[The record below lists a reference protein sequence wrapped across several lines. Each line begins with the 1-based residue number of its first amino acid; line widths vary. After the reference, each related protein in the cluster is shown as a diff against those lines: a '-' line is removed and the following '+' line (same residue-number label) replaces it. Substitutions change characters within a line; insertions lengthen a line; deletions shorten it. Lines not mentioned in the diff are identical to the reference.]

1 MELTASYE
9 RVIPVDVRERYELRE
24 TRNAAA
30 ILAATNPGRF
40 AEIIAA
46 LREFELLKSDLVNP
60 GGNESKLAHRLND
73 AFRSRGWREGRCDTR
88 VTSALRIM
96 PYGQAGERSARV
108 IESSVFSTGYKVD
121 NVKDRVALDIEWNA
135 KDGNLDRD
143 IGAYRALYD
152 TGIIDAAVIVTR
164 TQDDLRAR
172 AYELAIEDG
181 LPPDEAARRLGTTTT
196 TNLVKLE
203 PRMTRGDTGGCP
215 LLAVAISGRCL
226 AVQERATPAADLHL
240 FAMPRDGD
248 DSADSSFPD
257 RS

>member
-1 MELTASYE
+1 MKLTASYANVVPE
-9 RVIPVDVRERYELRE
+9 DVLARYELRE

-30 ILAATNPGRF
+30 ILAATNPVQF
-40 AEIIAA
+40 AELMAVLQEFVL
-46 LREFELLKSDLVNP
+46 LRSDLVNA

-88 VTSALRIM
+88 VISALRIM

-108 IESSVFSTGYKVD
+108 VESEVFSTGYKVD

-152 TGIIDAAVIVTR
+152 TGIIDAAVIITR
-164 TQDDLRAR
+164 THEDLRAR

-181 LPPDEAARRLGTTTT
+181 LPDSEAAKRLGTTTT

-203 PRMTRGDTGGCP
+203 PRMTRGDPGGCP
-215 LLAVAISGRCL
+215 LLVVAISARCL
-226 AVQERATPAADLHL
+226 ATHKPATPPTDLRL
-240 FAMPRDGD
+240 FEISRNSDCNG
-248 DSADSSFPD
+248 SS
-257 RS
+257 

>member
-1 MELTASYE
+1 MELTASYAN
-9 RVIPVDVRERYELRE
+9 VVPGDVLARYELRE

-30 ILAATNPGRF
+30 ILAATNPSQF
-40 AEIIAA
+40 AELMEVLQEFVL
-46 LREFELLKSDLVNP
+46 LRSDLVNP

-152 TGIIDAAVIVTR
+152 TGIIDAAVIITR
-164 TQDDLRAR
+164 TQEDLRAR
-172 AYELAIEDG
+172 AYELALEDG
-181 LPPDEAARRLGTTTT
+181 LPPDAAAKRLGTTTT

-215 LLAVAISGRCL
+215 LLAVAISARCL
-226 AVQERATPAADLHL
+226 AVQKQPAPPADLHL
-240 FAMPRDGD
+240 FAMSQNSDESGN
-248 DSADSSFPD
+248 S
-257 RS
+257 

>member
-9 RVIPVDVRERYELRE
+9 RVVPDDVRDRYELRE

-30 ILAATNPGRF
+30 ILAATNPERF
-40 AEIIAA
+40 DEIVAV
-46 LREFELLKSDLVNP
+46 LREFELLKADLVDP
-60 GGNESKLAHRLND
+60 GGNESNLAHRLND

-88 VTSALRIM
+88 VISELRIM
-96 PYGQAGERSARV
+96 PYRQAGERSPRV
-108 IESSVFSTGYKVD
+108 IESEVFSTGYKVD

-152 TGIIDAAVIVTR
+152 TGIIDAALIITR
-164 TQDDLRAR
+164 TQEDLRAT

-181 LPPDEAARRLGTTTT
+181 LPESEASKRLSTTTT

-215 LLAVAISGRCL
+215 LLVVAISPRCL
-226 AVQERATPAADLHL
+226 AMDAPSQLRADIGDPGVTL
-240 FAMPRDGD
+240 FD
-248 DSADSSFPD
+248 D
-257 RS
+257 